1 MNLITNGC
9 MSEGSVDVL
18 VEDVSNACAR
28 PSPRDSR
35 RSLGYSRPER
45 RRSSDPLSALPHSEE
60 LGVKA
65 FNGFQET
72 QKKEKRRFLE
82 DVREHLEMQLGVSKK
97 VFGHLDIQEE
107 LEQRQDL
114 YGKMRYKVHL
124 MLKDQKFDAFIGVVI
139 VINSACLGLES
150 SFSLDPTFDTSI
162 FATLEWVFAAI
173 YIVELALRLFAHG
186 LQCLASPWVQFD
198 AVLVGLSIL
207 SMFSEPDL

>member
-1 MNLITNGC
+1 MHAWFILI
-9 MSEGSVDVL
+9 
-18 VEDVSNACAR
+18 
-28 PSPRDSR
+28 PPSR
-35 RSLGYSRPER
+35 RSRFRCFVDKFRSGKRAGEQLLSSPGSEPSAAAHGRRASPRNFAHLDESDKLGEFLEEAER
-45 RRSSDPLSALPHSEE
+45 RRSSNPLSALPHSEE

-124 MLKDQKFDAFIGVVI
+124 MLKDQK
-139 VINSACLGLES
+139 LQ
-150 SFSLDPTFDTSI
+150 
-162 FATLEWVFAAI
+162 
-173 YIVELALRLFAHG
+173 RLK
-186 LQCLASPWVQFD
+186 D
-198 AVLVGLSIL
+198 
-207 SMFSEPDL
+207 